1 MRREA
6 LMIRMRGERH
16 LLREEWVEDVEGKDK
31 DLDGD
36 LWKKKKLLL
45 RKEWF
50 EDVEG
55 KRERLD
61 GCCARPNYH
70 APGQKG

>member
-1 MRREA
+1 MGIYGRRE
-6 LMIRMRGERH
+6 
-16 LLREEWVEDVEGKDK
+16 
-31 DLDGD
+31 
-36 LWKKKKLLL
+36 KLLL

-70 APGQKG
+70 APGEEKLKHQVWMMIGMIRLSTLTQSIGGQKPKMAQR

>member
-1 MRREA
+1 
-6 LMIRMRGERH
+6 MIRMRGERH

-55 KRERLD
+55 KDKDLD
-61 GCCARPNYH
+61 GDLWKKKKTFTQERMV
-70 APGQKG
+70 

>member
-1 MRREA
+1 MIRKILRKALKGKSFYARKNCQRMQLRREA

-36 LWKKKKLLL
+36 LWKK
-45 RKEWF
+45 RKTF
-50 EDVEG
+50 TQ
-55 KRERLD
+55 ERMV
-61 GCCARPNYH
+61 
-70 APGQKG
+70 